1 MIEEYKMEKT
11 WFDTFTK
18 NAALEKHA
26 VSLIMAMDE
35 KRKADSEYDAQVKA
49 NYDRMNQHY
58 VDTVRMLLNLKPNT
72 KV

>member
-1 MIEEYKMEKT
+1 MEKT

-26 VSLIMAMDE
+26 VSLIAAMDE
-35 KRKADSEYDAQVKA
+35 VQKAKAESKA

-72 KV
+72 NV